1 IGDYNRDGWDDL
13 LERGV
18 MWNGQNA
25 VGAIRIVSGQDGSI
39 LSSAPI
45 SPPGWTF
52 GNIAPLGDMNGDGVP
67 DYGAHYYAA
76 GNPTVTQS
84 SAVFD
89 GATHALL
96 WSATIP
102 NAWGTNYG
110 AVLCGELDVN
120 RDHRND
126 VVTSAINLSPG
137 GTIIVYDNSGIE
149 LYRIVDP

>member
-1 IGDYNRDGWDDL
+1 MNHRRSVLLFALLVLSGRLACQDLLWRVEGVGGLIGRGVDLHRIGDYNHDGWDDL

-67 DYGAHYYAA
+67 DYGAHYYDA
-76 GNPTVTQS
+76 GNP
-84 SAVFD
+84 
-89 GATHALL
+89 
-96 WSATIP
+96 
-102 NAWGTNYG
+102 
-110 AVLCGELDVN
+110 
-120 RDHRND
+120 
-126 VVTSAINLSPG
+126 
-137 GTIIVYDNSGIE
+137 
-149 LYRIVDP
+149 